1 MRNRL
6 LTLAFSGIVLS
17 ALAGCGGSSSGSSA
31 APAPAPPVAASGL
44 AYTDPAGS
52 GWRLVKDASSTSTR
66 LVLNLVGPAG
76 SMTRGVGFNLK
87 APAGLVFDTFANGM
101 GIQDL
106 GAYNLVSAA
115 ANPGEPVA
123 LTAALLPGNVLTAGI
138 FQKGR
143 DQSAIDSGAAP
154 LCQVALK
161 LDTKAG
167 LHAGDPL
174 ALSVPKARVIP
185 EDIGTLTDTMLV
197 LSRKARL
204 QDISISVGASSA
216 N

>member
-17 ALAGCGGSSSGSSA
+17 ALTGCGGSSSGTSA
-31 APAPAPPVAASGL
+31 APAAPVAASGL
-44 AYTDPAGS
+44 TYSDPAGS

-66 LVLNLVGPAG
+66 LVLNLIGPAG
-76 SMTRGVGFNLK
+76 TMTRGVGFNLK
-87 APAGLVFDTFANGM
+87 APAGMVFDTFASGL
-101 GIQDL
+101 GINDL

-123 LTAALLPGNVLTAGI
+123 ITAALLPGNILTAGI
-138 FQKGR
+138 FQKDR
-143 DQSAIDSGAAP
+143 AQPAIDSGAAP

-161 LDTKAG
+161 LDTTAG
-167 LHAGDPL
+167 LHAGDAL
-174 ALSVPKARVIP
+174 SLSVPKARVIP

-197 LSRKARL
+197 LSKKARL
-204 QDISISVGASSA
+204 QDITISVGASAA

>member
-6 LTLAFSGIVLS
+6 LTLAFSGIVL
-17 ALAGCGGSSSGSSA
+17 ATLTGCGGSSYPTYT
-31 APAPAPPVAASGL
+31 APPGPVAASGL
-44 AYTDPAGS
+44 TYTDPAAG

-66 LVLNLVGPAG
+66 LVLDLVGPAG
-76 SMTRGVGFNLK
+76 TMTRGVGFNIK
-87 APAGLVFDTFANGM
+87 APAGLRFDTFSDGM
-101 GIQDL
+101 GIHDL

-123 LTAALLPGNVLTAGI
+123 LTSALLPGNVLTVGI
-138 FQKGR
+138 YQKGR
-143 DQSAIDSGAAP
+143 EQPAIDSGAAP

-161 LDTKAG
+161 LDTTVG

-185 EDIGTLTDTMLV
+185 EDIGAVTDTMLV

-204 QDISISVGASSA
+204 QDISISVGASAA